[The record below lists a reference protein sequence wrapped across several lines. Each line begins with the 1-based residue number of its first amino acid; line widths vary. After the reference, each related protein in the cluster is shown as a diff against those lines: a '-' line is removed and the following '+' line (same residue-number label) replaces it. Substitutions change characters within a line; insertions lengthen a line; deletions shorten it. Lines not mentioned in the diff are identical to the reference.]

1 MRNYIIIITTIA
13 SLALS
18 GCSSEQANQQNNI
31 LPEQVTS
38 VNSPQHLATDTE
50 PEITPPVITEPVLT
64 TPDQPASSQETIE
77 TYEPIEQNY
86 HMTANYFIKPNDEE
100 DNKKVVLLTFDDGP
114 KEQQMLTSL
123 LDILDEHKAKAI
135 FFVNGYRVKQNPELL
150 KLIYERDQIIG
161 NHSWDH
167 VNLSKQSK
175 EKINQQIGDVQTIVK
190 DITGESPLFFRPPNG
205 AGNDDVRAKVK
216 EEGMLYMTWSNG
228 SLDWADN
235 IRNPQGV
242 IDSVM
247 DQLLPGSN
255 ILMHELAWT
264 VEALD
269 ELLTSIEE
277 QGYSFIDPRSIEL
290 TVK

>member
-1 MRNYIIIITTIA
+1 MKKLIIVAITVVI
-13 SLALS
+13 LILN
-18 GCSSEQANQQNNI
+18 GCSSQQANP
-31 LPEQVTS
+31 PETVQPDQV
-38 VNSPQHLATDTE
+38 E
-50 PEITPPVITEPVLT
+50 PNPPKTVTPEVITPEVVEPVITPPPSEL
-64 TPDQPASSQETIE
+64 
-77 TYEPIEQNY
+77 EPIAQNY
-86 HMTANYFIKPNDEE
+86 HMTTNYFIKPNNEQ

-114 KEQQMLTSL
+114 KDEQMLTS
-123 LDILDEHKAKAI
+123 ILDTLDKHDAKAI
-135 FFVNGYRVKQNPELL
+135 FFVNGYRVKQKPELL
-150 KLIYERDQIIG
+150 KLIHERDQIIG

-167 VNLSKQSK
+167 INLKKESR

-190 DITGESPLFFRPPNG
+190 DLIGEQPLFFRPPNG
-205 AGNDDVRAKVK
+205 AGNDDVHAKVK

-235 IRNPQGV
+235 IKNPQGV

-269 ELLTSIEE
+269 ELLTKIEE
-277 QGYSFIDPRSIEL
+277 QGYSFINPRAIEL
-290 TVK
+290 EAR